1 MRPTPDDNSMD
12 FKDNV
17 QTVDYFCDSLWLED
31 GLSKN
36 TLSSYRRDLYLFS
49 RWLKETQDVRDLL
62 KVTNEHILGYLA
74 YCYDCGKKS
83 RTSARC
89 LSVFKRFYQF
99 LLREGKLR
107 LDPSLN
113 VEAPKISKGL
123 PSILIEDEVSRLI
136 ESPDAKTTI
145 GLRDRAMLETLYGSG
160 LRVSELVPLK
170 MNQVNLSDGVVR
182 VMGKGAKERV
192 LPLGEQASDWITHYL
207 REGRPALLSGR
218 LSDDIFVTNRGSSM
232 SRQAFWNLVQ
242 KYVLVSGIRKKV
254 SPHTLRHAFA
264 THLLNHGADLRSV
277 QLLLGHA
284 DVSTTQIYTHV
295 ARERLKNLHQQHHP
309 RG

>member
-1 MRPTPDDNSMD
+1 MRLKLNDNPMK
-12 FKDNV
+12 FKGNV

-31 GLSKN
+31 GLSRN
-36 TLSSYRRDLYLFS
+36 TLSSYRRDLFMFS
-49 RWLKETQDVRDLL
+49 RWLEEVKNITDLL
-62 KVTNEHILGYLA
+62 KVTNGDILGYLA
-74 YCYDCGKKS
+74 YCFDCKKKS
-83 RTSARC
+83 RTTARC

-107 LDPSLN
+107 VDPSLN
-113 VEAPKISKGL
+113 IEAPKISKSL
-123 PSILIEDEVSRLI
+123 PSILLEDEVSRLV
-136 ESPDAKTTI
+136 EAPDTNTTI

-170 MNQVNLSDGVVR
+170 MNQISLSDGIVR

-192 LPLGEQASDWITHYL
+192 LPLGEQTSDWITRYFQ
-207 REGRPALLSGR
+207 EGRPTILSGR
-218 LSDDIFVTNRGSSM
+218 LSDDVFVTNRGSSM
-232 SRQAFWNLVQ
+232 SRQAFWNLIQ
-242 KYVLVSGIRKKV
+242 KYVFVSGVRKKV

-277 QLLLGHA
+277 QLLLGHS